1 MGGTVGSAPQRK
13 GSLKQGRAF
22 AVPSVAGGRRH
33 AQRLALCCRRQA
45 NGAGRSSPPSWW
57 SALRIPLLPGRL
69 ARLITHLCCRWCC
82 KTHPTSIRG
91 FQQVGSKVIGL
102 LASSAG
108 PRWLLVPMNPGQRS
122 PARLQMCSF
131 ISVLGTD
138 VSEVPSHSPGAQ
150 AAAAAA
156 LSVGSGENT
165 FLWTPPKVRESKD
178 CSVLAMKPGLVLSLA
193 LLCLTPASKSL
204 LGSAF

>member
-45 NGAGRSSPPSWW
+45 NGAGRSSHPSWW
-57 SALRIPLLPGRL
+57 SALRIPLSPGRL
-69 ARLITHLCCRWCC
+69 ARLVTHLCCRWCC
-82 KTHPTSIRG
+82 KTHPAGIRG

-108 PRWLLVPMNPGQRS
+108 PRWLLVWMNPGQCS
-122 PARLQMCSF
+122 PACLQMCNF
-131 ISVLGTD
+131 TPVLSTD

-150 AAAAAA
+150 AAAAA

-178 CSVLAMKPGLVLSLA
+178 RSVLATKPGMFLSLA
-193 LLCLTPASKSL
+193 LLCLTPPSKSL
-204 LGSAF
+204 LGSTF